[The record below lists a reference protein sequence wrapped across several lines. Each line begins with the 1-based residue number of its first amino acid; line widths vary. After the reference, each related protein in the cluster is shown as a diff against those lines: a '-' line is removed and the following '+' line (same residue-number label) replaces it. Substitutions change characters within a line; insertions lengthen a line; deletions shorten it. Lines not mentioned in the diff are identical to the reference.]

1 MLLQS
6 LRNCV
11 SHQNWNIKSEQKR
24 QKISL
29 QFIRSFR
36 NQPHRLNKC
45 FQTVSVMMLI
55 LQQVQILC
63 WKNIKSCPKTRAEE
77 KKIRVCSLKKAILS
91 CHSVLWQ
98 STWGISVSKS
108 FEKSGS
114 VTRFCCSKITS
125 TLWLR
130 RPHQHQMV
138 AKMAV
143 LTWLQ

>member
-29 QFIRSFR
+29 QFIVFETTPIEQVFS
-36 NQPHRLNKC
+36 NSQCYDVNIA
-45 FQTVSVMMLI
+45 TSTDSVLKKYQK
-55 LQQVQILC
+55 LP
-63 WKNIKSCPKTRAEE
+63 KNSCRR

-91 CHSVLWQ
+91 CHSGLWQ

-114 VTRFCCSKITS
+114 VARFCCSKITS
-125 TLWLR
+125 TPWLR
-130 RPHQHQMV
+130 RPHQHPMV